1 MFYMQPTFE
10 VLFTNKS
17 YIPVKN
23 VSIRYIVSI
32 HVCSFHCSLVKTE
45 ATNQLSFLFS
55 CSRQMIRWALLLSC
69 SMTSR
74 TESSSHGNARVRK
87 SSYRMLE
94 MWTTSCSGNERK
106 RTDREQQKKDL
117 KLGVELLKENSKW
130 ERKSLSLVFVIH
142 RFKTKLAASLAR
154 CRIKHDL
161 LSIECIL
168 PESVKMKQE
177 RSSCLPLYAW
187 VNTLK
192 SRSAEHT
199 RTGTTHS
206 PTRKQI
212 MYTCP
217 CLPVYNLRNAL

>member
-1 MFYMQPTFE
+1 
-10 VLFTNKS
+10 
-17 YIPVKN
+17 
-23 VSIRYIVSI
+23 
-32 HVCSFHCSLVKTE
+32 
-45 ATNQLSFLFS
+45 
-55 CSRQMIRWALLLSC
+55 MIRWALLLSC

-87 SSYRMLE
+87 RSYRQLE

-106 RTDREQQKKDL
+106 ITGRKPQKKDL
-117 KLGVELLKENSKW
+117 KLGVELLKEIQW
-130 ERKSLSLVFVIH
+130 EGKKYKKSLSLVFVIR

-177 RSSCLPLYAW
+177 RSSCLPLYGW

-199 RTGTTHS
+199 RTCTTHS
-206 PTRKQI
+206 TTHKQI
-212 MYTCP
+212 IYTCTRS
-217 CLPVYNLRNAL
+217 PVYNLRNAL

>member
-117 KLGVELLKENSKW
+117 KLGVELLKEIQSEKENLC
-130 ERKSLSLVFVIH
+130 LSYLLYIGLKPSWQPLWPAAGSNMTSCPLSVSCRRVWRWSRRDQAACH
-142 RFKTKLAASLAR
+142 CTHGSTHWRAGRLSTHAQAPLTHPLA
-154 CRIKHDL
+154 
-161 LSIECIL
+161 
-168 PESVKMKQE
+168 
-177 RSSCLPLYAW
+177 
-187 VNTLK
+187 
-192 SRSAEHT
+192 SR
-199 RTGTTHS
+199 
-206 PTRKQI
+206 
-212 MYTCP
+212 
-217 CLPVYNLRNAL
+217 